1 MAHLIYCQRE
11 ETDLSSH
18 AGLKCVYTHGYVCV
32 CTVGTILKLSQ
43 MPVVL
48 IPVHFDR
55 DVVSHVPSCQHS
67 VVLRPFITADFMT
80 GISAQPGKHISLE
93 VGVIHKRRPH

>member
-1 MAHLIYCQRE
+1 MKLRRTNKLCHIFGPPCIYAA
-11 ETDLSSH
+11 T
-18 AGLKCVYTHGYVCV
+18 CVVHS
-32 CTVGTILKLSQ
+32 VGAVLKLSQ

-93 VGVIHKRRPH
+93 AS